1 MSFSPYQQFEYGHA
15 DHVEQQCGECGSH
28 DALSAAFMQA
38 EYEYPYDHAERSAY
52 ELPPDDLRD
61 EEHDAYEDNDTG
73 YDPAEVCVCQ
83 SEHDFLQ

>member
-1 MSFSPYQQFEYGHA
+1 
-15 DHVEQQCGECGSH
+15 
-28 DALSAAFMQA
+28 MQA

-83 SEHDFLQ
+83 SEHDFLQLFHATADTTQGAYTAPQCSQPREGDTAPIFGA